1 MSCPSSQ
8 PQSDGLATA
17 TRSEKGAAGQFRG
30 CAGIAEP
37 TAVHAGLSQ
46 HPQRGGLLYT
56 RGIADG
62 DSALRRLWRHWELG
76 RFRLRYNR
84 YNLRGPPKYMWL
96 KSFLRRSTRP
106 HAHLFSKVLT
116 AFAHFLVILVTTWFK
131 NKNKKPTGHTI
142 HILLTEYV
150 NIKGQKCVAQ

>member
-1 MSCPSSQ
+1 MSSKIQEPMKSWTRYDVSWDRFMSCPSSQ

-62 DSALRRLWRHWELG
+62 DSGDSALRRL
-76 RFRLRYNR
+76 
-84 YNLRGPPKYMWL
+84 
-96 KSFLRRSTRP
+96 
-106 HAHLFSKVLT
+106 
-116 AFAHFLVILVTTWFK
+116 
-131 NKNKKPTGHTI
+131 
-142 HILLTEYV
+142 
-150 NIKGQKCVAQ
+150 